1 MFQDVLSNCKKPK
14 SRCMFNFN
22 LAYAL
27 VKINERDARAQEI
40 WGQEIGDEE
49 PFIKMLA
56 KYNLCVLTYF
66 LDLSDVPAS
75 VGLIDSL

>member
-1 MFQDVLSNCKKPK
+1 
-14 SRCMFNFN
+14 MFNFN

-49 PFIKMLA
+49 PFIKILA

-66 LDLSDVPAS
+66 LELSDGSPS
-75 VGLIDSL
+75 VDIIDSL